1 MFNIVFS
8 TNIHNFLENESIDL
22 TEKHKTVQ
30 NFFLPAIKLQT
41 LIPIEFSSRITR
53 VSFVIFHRNFRST
66 TFKGSLMIFRKV
78 FLISHYIFY
87 TFHSDFSRTAFTLQY
102 QIDTFRVKARLLIYK
117 ILVTTTNVIYKYLY
131 RRQTMKE
138 NDGTLTFCTRINC
151 SDD

>member
-41 LIPIEFSSRITR
+41 LIPIELSSRITR
-53 VSFVIFHRNFRST
+53 ISFVIFHRNFRST

-78 FLISHYIFY
+78 FLISHYIF
-87 TFHSDFSRTAFTLQY
+87 FHILSILIFLVQLSRFNIKSILSASSNIQNTCYNGQRNIRVSLSQASCKGKRWNPYFLY
-102 QIDTFRVKARLLIYK
+102 Q
-117 ILVTTTNVIYKYLY
+117 N
-131 RRQTMKE
+131 
-138 NDGTLTFCTRINC
+138 
-151 SDD
+151 